1 MGNTIRGHQTQIRI
15 LEDGNVVDIVEITKF
30 TAKMDN
36 TMMRSKFVGKAVPVG
51 DQSIDGW
58 SGNMALEVANDNV
71 EKLIDALVTNNLA
84 GIGVK
89 DYALVDTEMYDDGTS
104 CSYLYS
110 DVQWAWSKDTGSYDT
125 KVTKSLD
132 WQASYRTRI

>member
-1 MGNTIRGHQTQIRI
+1 MGTIRGHQTQLRI
-15 LEDGNVVDIVEITKF
+15 LEDGQVVDIVEITKF

-36 TMMRSKFVGKAVPVG
+36 TFMRSRFVGKSKPVG

-58 SGNMALEVANDNV
+58 SGNCACEVANSKIEDF
-71 EKLIDALVTNNLA
+71 IDALVNNNLA

-89 DYALVDTEMYDDGTS
+89 DYALVDTELYDDGTS
-104 CSYLYS
+104 ATYLYD
-110 DVQWAWSKDTGSYDT
+110 DVQWAWSKESGSYDV

-132 WQASYRTRI
+132 WQASGRTKI

>member
-1 MGNTIRGHQTQIRI
+1 MGTIRGHQTQIRI
-15 LEDGNVVDIVEITKF
+15 LEDGNVSNIIEITKF
-30 TAKMDN
+30 TSKMDN
-36 TMMRSKFVGKAVPVG
+36 TFMRSRFVGNPIPQG

-58 SGNMALEVANDNV
+58 SGNAALEVSNDTV
-71 EKLIDALVTNNLA
+71 EKFIDALVTNNLS

-104 CSYLYS
+104 ASYLYS
-110 DVQWAWSKDTGSYDT
+110 DVQWALSKEAGSFDT

-132 WQASYRTRI
+132 WQASYRQRI